1 MGLKKLPR
9 ASILGK
15 LQLCSPSLVSA
26 RRDQFL
32 ARLASLKREPKVR
45 KAGKLFRSG
54 SVLMLGGV
62 QEGPVEKPWWKSVR
76 RRKKRYLEV
85 GKSQR
90 LKQH

>member
-1 MGLKKLPR
+1 MGHRKLPR

-15 LQLCSPSLVSA
+15 FQLCSPSLINA
-26 RRDQFL
+26 RRHQFL
-32 ARLASLKREPKVR
+32 ARLASLEREPKVR

-76 RRKKRYLEV
+76 RRKQYLEV